1 MIKHTPGPWRWEVN
15 MAQKTIQLCGGKPQ
29 YDLTIMDFS
38 RWGMNGARP
47 RVLDHADHML
57 LREAEDYRVIVPG
70 REHHASWFQGID
82 HPDMNLIA
90 AAPELLEKLKEA
102 VEFIEGIGSPVRCT
116 IDFRA
121 AIAKAEGSNPYPPNE
136 KQEPQT

>member
-1 MIKHTPGPWRWEVN
+1 MSKHTPGPWRWEVN
-15 MAQKTIQLCGGKPQ
+15 MNSKTIQLCGGKPQ

-47 RVLDHADHML
+47 RVLDYADHML
-57 LREAEDYRVIVPG
+57 LREAEDYRVIIPG

-90 AAPELLEKLKEA
+90 AAPDLLEALKA
-102 VEFIEGIGSPVRCT
+102 MVDAYAPGFHTTGDTAYNLAR
-116 IDFRA
+116 D
-121 AIAKAEGSNPYPPNE
+121 AIAKAEGQS
-136 KQEPQT
+136 